1 MKEVSVLVKEINE
14 LNKLFSEALKLIK
27 SNPNNIS
34 LRINT
39 ESIEDRL
46 TYLKDELKNT
56 ISLRDLRIEALEETL
71 QEKEDEITKLK
82 YSNDRLMDDLET
94 SHKLMDLMKN
104 DYAALQE
111 SVDSNNLPY
120 MSAQG

>member
-1 MKEVSVLVKEINE
+1 MKKIDADNVKKFEKKVTDQLNDIN
-14 LNKLFSEALKLIK
+14 
-27 SNPNNIS
+27 
-34 LRINT
+34 
-39 ESIEDRL
+39 
-46 TYLKDELKNT
+46 ELKNT

-71 QEKEDEITKLK
+71 QEKNDEITKLK
-82 YSNDRLMDDLET
+82 YSNDRLMNDLET
-94 SHKLMDLMKN
+94 SHKLMDLMKS